1 MTSVRNILLSTLEGT
16 IKKKS
21 VLIVPLAGN
30 SGTFLQAACITSN
43 QQSENITQSGSWVLI
58 TIKEMDLTCDR
69 NLLQNPDRC
78 VPVLVSLEKIGDMK
92 IQKTKNKTDLS
103 GSYWESVRV
112 MESIPAVTGLN
123 AGRDAESTE
132 TKNLFTIILKKK
144 KKNGYSSGRA
154 MILRLNFRLRIN
166 LRLKIVEILTARDKD
181 IY

>member
-1 MTSVRNILLSTLEGT
+1 MLIVPLAGNSGT
-16 IKKKS
+16 
-21 VLIVPLAGN
+21 IVPLAGN

-43 QQSENITQSGSWVLI
+43 QQSENVTQSGSWVLI

-92 IQKTKNKTDLS
+92 IQKTKNKTGLS

-132 TKNLFTIILKKK
+132 TKSLFTIILKKK
-144 KKNGYSSGRA
+144 KKKMVTVQAG
-154 MILRLNFRLRIN
+154 L
-166 LRLKIVEILTARDKD
+166 
-181 IY
+181 